1 MRWTPE
7 IVEAVTTLWTAGLGK
22 KEICRQLNLTRGQL
36 EGARMRLN
44 LHAKNGKPLV
54 LAEDHPAIVE
64 GRSLFRSIPE
74 LRPPLLK
81 PGLHSPKLGNI
92 VAKGR
97 WRGMRLFS
105 LTLEERRTCPPACT
119 HWRDCYGNHM
129 QWAARQ
135 PHGQELVDGL
145 ARELAV
151 LGGKH
156 KSGFVVR
163 LHVLGDFYSVP
174 YVEAW
179 RGWLVKHPALHVF
192 GYTAHQ
198 PGTPIGV
205 AVQNVRRQF
214 PERWWVR
221 HSDGPRRVLRT
232 GPDGITCPAQTGKS
246 KSCATCALCWTT
258 PQPINFLMH

>member
-7 IVEAVTTLWTAGLGK
+7 IVEAVTTLWNAGLSK
-22 KEICRQLNLTRGQL
+22 KEIRRALNLTVGQL

-44 LHAKNGKPLV
+44 LHAKAGKPLV
-54 LAEDHPAIVE
+54 LGADHPAVIE
-64 GRSLFRSIPE
+64 GRALFHSVPE

-105 LTLEERRTCPPACT
+105 LTLEERATCPRSCS
-119 HWRDCYGNHM
+119 HWRGCYGNHM
-129 QWAARQ
+129 PWAARQ
-135 PHGQELVDGL
+135 PQGQELVDGL
-145 ARELAV
+145 ARELTA
-151 LGGKH
+151 LSKKH
-156 KSGFVVR
+156 PAGFVVR
-163 LHVLGDFYSVP
+163 LHVLGDFYSVG
-174 YVEAW
+174 YVDAW
-179 RGWLVKHPALHVF
+179 RGWMQRRAALHVF

-198 PGTPIGV
+198 PGTPIGD
-205 AVQNVRRQF
+205 ALRALRREQ
-214 PERWWVR
+214 PARWWVR
-221 HSDGPRRVLRT
+221 HSDGPRNALRT

-258 PQPINFLMH
+258 PQAINFMAH